1 MCPIWLIQSYN
12 RIFAK
17 FEKKIKNHVI
27 VEVKEKIFLP
37 HYDSTILIPSL
48 IFEINICTSLVIR
61 HICEFYHFS

>member
-1 MCPIWLIQSYN
+1 MIWIAYVCPIWLIQSYN

-37 HYDSTILIPSL
+37 HYDSTILIPS
-48 IFEINICTSLVIR
+48 
-61 HICEFYHFS
+61 